1 MIINKKG
8 TIDDLVEEA
17 KDVLGIYI
25 PEIAVVADTKY
36 VYDVRISLDINKP
49 TPPHLIALSYDKD
62 AGYFVDIDSVTWE
75 FQDNDRLFQ
84 SEVIRL
90 LKAIRNN
97 KVKIIRKRFLGIITT
112 GYEAYITEG
121 FEG

>member
-25 PEIAVVADTKY
+25 PEIAVAADTKY
-36 VYDVRISLDINKP
+36 VYDVRISLDIKKP

-75 FQDNDRLFQ
+75 FQDNDKLFQ

>member
-75 FQDNDRLFQ
+75 FQDNDKLFQ

>member
-1 MIINKKG
+1 MF
-8 TIDDLVEEA
+8 
-17 KDVLGIYI
+17 
-25 PEIAVVADTKY
+25 
-36 VYDVRISLDINKP
+36 R
-49 TPPHLIALSYDKD
+49 LSYDKD

-75 FQDNDRLFQ
+75 FQDNDKLFH

>member
-36 VYDVRISLDINKP
+36 VYYVRISLDIKKP
-49 TPPHLIALSYDKD
+49 TPPHLIALSQDKD

-75 FQDNDRLFQ
+75 FQDNDKLFQ